1 MRSADHG
8 FTLIETI
15 IAIGVLAGAIVSL
28 AQLVAICTGTNAA
41 AQHRTKSAWLAQQ
54 KIEQLRAEPVL
65 DAIPATVEYLDP
77 DGTVVCRG
85 VLACPRAVYLR
96 EWSVKP
102 SATAA
107 AAVFVHVSTRRARD
121 GSGDVH
127 LVTVRPRVLR

>member
-1 MRSADHG
+1 MRSADRG

-15 IAIGVLAGAIVSL
+15 VAIGVLAGAVVSL
-28 AQLVAICTGTNAA
+28 AQLVAVCTGTNAA

-54 KIEQLRAEPVL
+54 KIEQLRSEPVL
-65 DAIPATVEYLDP
+65 DAVPRTVEYLDP
-77 DGTVVCRG
+77 DGTIVCRG
-85 VLACPRAVYLR
+85 EPVCPRAVYLR

-102 SATAA
+102 SATAI

-121 GSGDVH
+121 GSGGVH